1 MKRIAAIIL
10 VLALSCTALC
20 GCEMHDGIISDKNGT
35 LTDNEHPVSSAA
47 PSAKP
52 DDNGKDKG
60 TNGSKTPSDPQQT
73 AVPGTSVI
81 TP

>member
-1 MKRIAAIIL
+1 MKRFAAIIL

-20 GCEMHDGIISDKNGT
+20 GCEMRDGIISDKNGT

-47 PSAKP
+47 PSGKP
-52 DDNGKDKG
+52 DDNGKD
-60 TNGSKTPSDPQQT
+60 NSVTPAQPQQT